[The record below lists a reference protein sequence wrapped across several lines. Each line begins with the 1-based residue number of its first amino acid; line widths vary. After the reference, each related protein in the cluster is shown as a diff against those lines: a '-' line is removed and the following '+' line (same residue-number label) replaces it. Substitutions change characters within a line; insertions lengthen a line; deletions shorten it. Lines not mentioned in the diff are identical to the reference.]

1 MSHRLSERNDKF
13 MTALQ
18 FLADSTAN
26 DAIREKL
33 REFPNR
39 VYFPNFGNGDNIF
52 KEGIDIDRVLFTV
65 PGTNFKIY
73 WYGFL
78 ITIGILLAMIYGF
91 RRMKTVGIDPDRATD
106 AVIGGLIGAIFGARF
121 YYIIFNTEGM
131 KFSEFFDIRDGGLAI
146 YGGLIGAIIVG
157 GIIAK
162 VRKLKL
168 TALLDVVAPCFLIGQ
183 CIGRWG
189 NFFNQEAFGANT
201 KLPWGMI
208 SNTTMEYI
216 SNHYDE
222 LGGKVSAL
230 DPIHPCFL
238 YESIWCLIGF
248 IILHFYLKHRKFDG
262 EVFLMYTGWYGLGRF
277 FIEGLRTDSLYLG
290 NIRVSQLVAG
300 TCVLA
305 SLVLIIVFRGIT
317 KRNSDYKLFVDTELS
332 KAQLEQYNSYN
343 DMQQEKKELKHKIK
357 EAKDKGES
365 FIELQKE
372 YDEKFGKQTQKD
384 KLKEA
389 EEKDKESHTK
399 AETEYKSILDD
410 DNDEDSEVKDTD
422 EKDTE
427 EE

>member
-1 MSHRLSERNDKF
+1 MTNLVQFPGLGLSFE
-13 MTALQ
+13 L
-18 FLADSTAN
+18 
-26 DAIREKL
+26 
-33 REFPNR
+33 
-39 VYFPNFGNGDNIF
+39 
-52 KEGIDIDRVLFTV
+52 DRVAFSI
-65 PGTNFKIY
+65 GGMNIY
-73 WYGFL
+73 WYGVCIAVGMCLALVFAFRHSVEFGVDADAMVDVIL
-78 ITIGILLAMIYGF
+78 IGVVMGILCARLYYVALSPYQYHSLKDVLA
-91 RRMKTVGIDPDRATD
+91 
-106 AVIGGLIGAIFGARF
+106 
-121 YYIIFNTEGM
+121 
-131 KFSEFFDIRDGGLAI
+131 IRDGGLAI
-146 YGGLIGAIIVG
+146 YGGIIGAFLFG
-157 GIIAK
+157 GLACKWRK
-162 VRKLKL
+162 VPVLPMFDL
-168 TALLDVVAPCFLIGQ
+168 AAMGFLIGQ
-183 CIGRWG
+183 GCGRWG

-343 DMQQEKKELKHKIK
+343 DIQKEKKELKHKIK

-372 YDEKFGKQTQKD
+372 YDEKFGKQAQKD
-384 KLKEA
+384 KIKEA

-399 AETEYKSILDD
+399 AETEYKSILGD
-410 DNDEDSEVKDTD
+410 DNDEDREVKDTD

>member
-189 NFFNQEAFGANT
+189 NFFNQEAFGCNTDSLFGMSGGRIQEWITDQYPSTTYFANF
-201 KLPWGMI
+201 G
-208 SNTTMEYI
+208 TT
-216 SNHYDE
+216 
-222 LGGKVSAL
+222 L
-230 DPIHPCFL
+230 DASQPVHPCFL
-238 YESIWCLIGF
+238 YESLWCLLGF
-248 IILHFYLKHRKFDG
+248 VLLAIFAKKIRRYDG
-262 EVFLMYTGWYGLGRF
+262 QIFLIYICWYGAERAVV
-277 FIEGLRTDSLYLG
+277 ESLRTDSLVIG
-290 NIRVSQLVAG
+290 NVRVSQILAI
-300 TCVLA
+300 TCVVISIILQIAIGTKVKRMGVDYRMYKDTNESKQMLA
-305 SLVLIIVFRGIT
+305 EYEAA
-317 KRNSDYKLFVDTELS
+317 KFVKEPEDDTNEDTAS
-332 KAQLEQYNSYN
+332 T
-343 DMQQEKKELKHKIK
+343 
-357 EAKDKGES
+357 
-365 FIELQKE
+365 
-372 YDEKFGKQTQKD
+372 DEV
-384 KLKEA
+384 
-389 EEKDKESHTK
+389 
-399 AETEYKSILDD
+399 AETDTTDSSES
-410 DNDEDSEVKDTD
+410 DETPAETDTNQT
-422 EKDTE
+422 EKE
-427 EE
+427 

>member
-1 MSHRLSERNDKF
+1 MTNLVQFPGLGLSFE
-13 MTALQ
+13 
-18 FLADSTAN
+18 
-26 DAIREKL
+26 I
-33 REFPNR
+33 NR
-39 VYFPNFGNGDNIF
+39 VALSIGGFN
-52 KEGIDIDRVLFTV
+52 
-65 PGTNFKIY
+65 IY
-73 WYGFL
+73 WYGVCIAFGICL
-78 ITIGILLAMIYGF
+78 ALVFAFRHSIEFGVDPDSMVDVILIGIVLGIVSARAYYVAMAPFKYESIWE
-91 RRMKTVGIDPDRATD
+91 MIA
-106 AVIGGLIGAIFGARF
+106 
-121 YYIIFNTEGM
+121 
-131 KFSEFFDIRDGGLAI
+131 IRDGGLAI
-146 YGGLIGAIIVG
+146 YGGIIGGFLFG
-157 GIIAK
+157 GLACK
-162 VRKLKL
+162 RRGVPVLPMFDL
-168 TALLDVVAPCFLIGQ
+168 TAMGFLLGQ
-183 CIGRWG
+183 GCGRWG

-262 EVFLMYTGWYGLGRF
+262 EVFLMYTGLYGLGRF

-372 YDEKFGKQTQKD
+372 YDEKFGKQAQKD

>member
-1 MSHRLSERNDKF
+1 MTNLVQFPGLGLSFE
-13 MTALQ
+13 
-18 FLADSTAN
+18 
-26 DAIREKL
+26 
-33 REFPNR
+33 
-39 VYFPNFGNGDNIF
+39 
-52 KEGIDIDRVLFTV
+52 IDRVAFTIGGV
-65 PGTNFKIY
+65 SIY
-73 WYGFL
+73 WYGVCIAVGL
-78 ITIGILLAMIYGF
+78 CLALVFAF
-91 RRMKTVGIDPDRATD
+91 RHSIEFGVDPDGMVD
-106 AVIGGLIGAIFGARF
+106 VILIGVVLGIASARA
-121 YYIIFNTEGM
+121 YYVAMAPFKYQSIWEMIA
-131 KFSEFFDIRDGGLAI
+131 IRDGGLAI
-146 YGGLIGAIIVG
+146 YGGIIGGFLFG
-157 GIIAK
+157 GLACKWRK
-162 VRKLKL
+162 VPVLPMFDL
-168 TALLDVVAPCFLIGQ
+168 TAMGFLVGQ
-183 CIGRWG
+183 CCGRWG

-372 YDEKFGKQTQKD
+372 YDEKFGKQAQKD

-399 AETEYKSILDD
+399 AETEYKSILGD

>member
-1 MSHRLSERNDKF
+1 M
-13 MTALQ
+13 
-18 FLADSTAN
+18 
-26 DAIREKL
+26 
-33 REFPNR
+33 
-39 VYFPNFGNGDNIF
+39 
-52 KEGIDIDRVLFTV
+52 
-65 PGTNFKIY
+65 
-73 WYGFL
+73 
-78 ITIGILLAMIYGF
+78 
-91 RRMKTVGIDPDRATD
+91 
-106 AVIGGLIGAIFGARF
+106 
-121 YYIIFNTEGM
+121 
-131 KFSEFFDIRDGGLAI
+131 
-146 YGGLIGAIIVG
+146 
-157 GIIAK
+157 
-162 VRKLKL
+162 
-168 TALLDVVAPCFLIGQ
+168 VAPCFLIGQ

-262 EVFLMYTGWYGLGRF
+262 EVFLMYTCWYGLGRF

-343 DMQQEKKELKHKIK
+343 DIQKEKKELKHKIK

-372 YDEKFGKQTQKD
+372 YDEKFGKQAQKD

-399 AETEYKSILDD
+399 AETEYKSILGD

>member
-1 MSHRLSERNDKF
+1 MTNLVQFPGLGLSFE
-13 MTALQ
+13 L
-18 FLADSTAN
+18 
-26 DAIREKL
+26 
-33 REFPNR
+33 
-39 VYFPNFGNGDNIF
+39 
-52 KEGIDIDRVLFTV
+52 DRVAFSI
-65 PGTNFKIY
+65 GGMNIY
-73 WYGFL
+73 WYGVCIAVGMCLALVFAFRHSVEFGVDADAMVDVIL
-78 ITIGILLAMIYGF
+78 IGVVMGILCARLYYVALSPYQYHSLKDVLA
-91 RRMKTVGIDPDRATD
+91 
-106 AVIGGLIGAIFGARF
+106 
-121 YYIIFNTEGM
+121 
-131 KFSEFFDIRDGGLAI
+131 IRDGGLAI
-146 YGGLIGAIIVG
+146 YGGIIGAFLFG
-157 GIIAK
+157 GLACKWRK
-162 VRKLKL
+162 VPVLPMFDL
-168 TALLDVVAPCFLIGQ
+168 AAMGFLIGQ
-183 CIGRWG
+183 GCGRWG

-248 IILHFYLKHRKFDG
+248 IILHFYIKHRKFDG

-372 YDEKFGKQTQKD
+372 YDEKFGKQAQKD

-399 AETEYKSILDD
+399 AETEYKSILGD